1 MTGKFETR
9 FQSTLDNRQWFGLV
23 DIKYG
28 REKQKVKPF
37 LKSYQNF
44 VKSDDLFDCC
54 SLPFSEAYVGVINDL
69 KALCFLNH

>member
-37 LKSYQNF
+37 LKSY
-44 VKSDDLFDCC
+44 
-54 SLPFSEAYVGVINDL
+54 
-69 KALCFLNH
+69 